1 MTQFSIRKFGD
12 NLPVTSIVAFSQV
25 ALGMGAGLLL
35 SSHVK
40 HPVRGRLGLGLAIG
54 GVAALLPVI
63 AGVVT
68 NVRNRPSSSRRMR
81 KQLDSIRRDTGLS
94 ENGHQF

>member
-1 MTQFSIRKFGD
+1 MTQLSLQKFGD

-25 ALGMGAGLLL
+25 ALGVGAGLLL

-40 HPVRGRLGLGLAIG
+40 NPVRGRLGIGLAIAG
-54 GVAALLPVI
+54 SAALAPVI
-63 AGVVT
+63 AGVVA